1 MRVPRRDT
9 GAGHSVV
16 ARKGSNVPGVK
27 GVGYPAGFRGQPF
40 YGRNL

>member
-9 GAGHSVV
+9 GTGHSVV
-16 ARKGSNVPGVK
+16 AVKGSNVPGAK

-40 YGRNL
+40 YGRNQ